1 MNRHPVRARDYIAH
15 MLDAAQAIQQ
25 FVSGSSEEEFLSDRK
40 TRDAVVRNLEILGEA
55 AKKLSDVLP
64 DAASRFPAVDFR
76 TMYATRNRL
85 IHAYA
90 FINFEI
96 IYEIALKDIP
106 PLIAAL
112 ESVLAGWPADLT

>member
-1 MNRHPVRARDYIAH
+1 

-25 FVSGSSEEEFLSDRK
+25 FVSGMSEEEFLSDRR
-40 TRDAVVRNLEILGEA
+40 THDAVIRNLEILGEA

-64 DAASRFPAVDFR
+64 DAASRLPAIDLR
-76 TMYATRNRL
+76 IMYATRNQM

-90 FINFEI
+90 FINFTV

-106 PLIAAL
+106 PAILAL
-112 ESVLAGWPADLT
+112 ESVLANWPADRT